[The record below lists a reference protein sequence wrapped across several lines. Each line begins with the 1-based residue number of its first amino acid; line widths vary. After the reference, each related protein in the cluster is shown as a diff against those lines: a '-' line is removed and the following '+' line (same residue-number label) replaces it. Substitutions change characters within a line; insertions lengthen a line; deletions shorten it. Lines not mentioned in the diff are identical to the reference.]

1 MSEDNSASPTP
12 SKKSKLEITEN
23 KKRIEYDRSNILGRG
38 GFAVVFRG
46 TFDGKP
52 VAVKRLQEDTVA
64 IDVQREE
71 TALRRLDHPNVIRLI
86 HVENDDEDFK

>member
-1 MSEDNSASPTP
+1 MDKQHDSASPSP
-12 SKKSKLEITEN
+12 SKKIKLEITDR
-23 KKRIEYDRSNILGRG
+23 KRVEYDRSNVLGKG

-86 HVENDDEDFK
+86 YVENDEDFK